1 MKPRVTVVITQRETF
16 SRSGE
21 SLRSVFNETSV
32 PFELVYVDGASPP
45 LIRDELRAMAGK
57 YRFRLMREEQILPPN
72 EAKCLAI
79 PFIQT
84 EFSVFLDNDVLVVG
98 DWLSALLRCAE
109 ETGAGAVAPMY
120 LERMGSVEKLHMLG
134 GLCRIDQKGD
144 HRQLIV
150 SHDQR
155 KGELPAEALSRMRTE
170 HIEMHALLVRS
181 RLLREYSLFDP
192 AIRTIPENIDFC
204 LSLLSAGEQIW
215 MEPNARVVVLLPES
229 IHQTDT
235 GFFTTRWSD
244 DWIDRSYE
252 HFSRKWQLTGPQP
265 VLKSQRRWAVAHR
278 GIAYPNALHRRLGV
292 KSDSNFNRYVLAP
305 LERSWFNY

>member
-1 MKPRVTVVITQRETF
+1 MAEKYGFT
-16 SRSGE
+16 
-21 SLRSVFNETSV
+21 
-32 PFELVYVDGASPP
+32 LV
-45 LIRDELRAMAGK
+45 
-57 YRFRLMREEQILPPN
+57 REERILSPN
-72 EAKCLAI
+72 EAKGMAI

-84 EFSVFLDNDVLVVG
+84 EFSVFIDNDVLVVG
-98 DWLSALLRCAE
+98 DCLGALLRCAE

-120 LERMGSVEKLHMLG
+120 LERMGPVEKLHMLG
-134 GLCRIDQKGD
+134 GVCRIDQKGD
-144 HRQLIV
+144 HRRLVV

-155 KGELPAEALSRMRTE
+155 KGKLPAEALPRMRTE

-181 RLLREYSLFDP
+181 RLLGEYTLFDP
-192 AIRTIPENIDFC
+192 GIRTIPENIDVC
-204 LSLLSAGEQIW
+204 LTLLSAGEQIW

-229 IHQTDT
+229 VNQRYTS
-235 GFFTTRWSD
+235 FFTTRWSD

-278 GIAYPNALHRRLGV
+278 AIAYPNALHRRLGV
-292 KSDSNFNRYVLAP
+292 KSDSNLNRYLLAP